1 MAAAVAASIAGSGR
15 PLCSGRLQAAA
26 SSASREVPEY
36 AAGPATVQYLLLHYG
51 YAFLVLGIILEGD
64 ATVVAAAI
72 LAGQQYFNLNWV
84 LGLAMGVSIVANEA
98 LYEVGR
104 RGKIA
109 RRFPEERRCHVA
121 GWLHNNRFGLAT
133 LFFSRFMWGFRLM
146 IPIAA
151 GALHIRRRRFSFC
164 NTFGGILWS
173 LVLVYFGVAL
183 QEWTGSFQ
191 KQLIHFQS
199 PLAFSILL
207 FGLAIGIASIPLQ
220 MRRRHR
226 RRPTSITT
234 AAASA
239 PWRHRSESHTAPLSR
254 SSR

>member
-1 MAAAVAASIAGSGR
+1 M
-15 PLCSGRLQAAA
+15 
-26 SSASREVPEY
+26 
-36 AAGPATVQYLLLHYG
+36 QYLLLHYG

-72 LAGQQYFNLNWV
+72 LAGQQYFNLHWV
-84 LGLAMGVSIVANEA
+84 LGLAIGVSIVANEA
-98 LYEVGR
+98 LYEIGR
-104 RGKIA
+104 RGKMA
-109 RRFPEERRCHVA
+109 RKFPEERRCHVA

-151 GALHIRRRRFSFC
+151 GALHIRRRRFSLC
-164 NTFGGILWS
+164 NIFGGVLWS

-183 QEWTGSFQ
+183 QAWTSSFQ

-199 PLAFSILL
+199 PLAFVVLL

-220 MRRRHR
+220 LRRRHH
-226 RRPTSITT
+226 RRPTSITMTT
-234 AAASA
+234 APA
-239 PWRHRSESHTAPLSR
+239 PWRRRRESHTAPLSR

>member
-1 MAAAVAASIAGSGR
+1 
-15 PLCSGRLQAAA
+15 
-26 SSASREVPEY
+26 
-36 AAGPATVQYLLLHYG
+36 VQYLLLHYG

-84 LGLAMGVSIVANEA
+84 LGLAMGVSILANEA
-98 LYEVGR
+98 LYEIGR

-109 RRFPEERRCHVA
+109 RKLPEERRCHVA

-151 GALHIRRRRFSFC
+151 GALHIRRRRFVLC
-164 NTFGGILWS
+164 NFFGGVLWS

-183 QEWTGSFQ
+183 QSWVGSIQ
-191 KQLIHFQS
+191 KHLNYLHS
-199 PLAFSILL
+199 PLAFTLLL
-207 FGLAIGIASIPLQ
+207 FGLAISIASIPLQ
-220 MRRRHR
+220 LRRRHHR
-226 RRPTSITT
+226 KPASIIMTT
-234 AAASA
+234 TPA
-239 PWRHRSESHTAPLSR
+239 PWRPNGESHTAHLTR

>member
-1 MAAAVAASIAGSGR
+1 M
-15 PLCSGRLQAAA
+15 
-26 SSASREVPEY
+26 
-36 AAGPATVQYLLLHYG
+36 QYLLLHYG

-84 LGLAMGVSIVANEA
+84 LGLAMGVSILSNEA
-98 LYEVGR
+98 LYEIGR

-109 RRFPEERRCHVA
+109 RKLPEKRRCHVA

-146 IPIAA
+146 IPMAA
-151 GALHIRRRRFSFC
+151 GALHIRRRRFILC
-164 NTFGGILWS
+164 NVFGGVLWS

-183 QEWTGSFQ
+183 QSLMGTFQ
-191 KQLIHFQS
+191 QHLVHFDS
-199 PLAFSILL
+199 PLAFVVLL

-220 MRRRHR
+220 LRRRR
-226 RRPTSITT
+226 QYRQPASITKTT
-234 AAASA
+234 AQT
-239 PWRHRSESHTAPLSR
+239 PWRHGSESPAAHLSR
-254 SSR
+254 SSH